1 MQFSSLRFWSSR
13 FSSAGRAG
21 RPQIRARD
29 AVTPSLSTEALPAR
43 IIPLAEL
50 PVGASGE
57 VEGVFAASPIG
68 QRLRDLGFHP
78 NTQVRVVR
86 RAPLGD
92 PIVFELR
99 GYRLCLRLK
108 EAASIRVRPLS
119 SR

>member
-1 MQFSSLRFWSSR
+1 MRNAAATSIP
-13 FSSAGRAG
+13 G
-21 RPQIRARD
+21 
-29 AVTPSLSTEALPAR
+29 EALPSRA
-43 IIPLAEL
+43 IPLAEL

-57 VEGVFAASPIG
+57 VERVLAVSPIG

-78 NTQVRVVR
+78 NTRVRVVR

>member
-1 MQFSSLRFWSSR
+1 MRNP
-13 FSSAGRAG
+13 AATGI
-21 RPQIRARD
+21 P
-29 AVTPSLSTEALPAR
+29 VEALPPRA
-43 IIPLAEL
+43 IPLAEL

-57 VEGVFAASPIG
+57 VERVFAVAPIG

-78 NTQVRVVR
+78 NTRVRVVR

-99 GYRLCLRLK
+99 GYRICLRHK

-119 SR
+119 SQ

>member
-1 MQFSSLRFWSSR
+1 MRNAAATS
-13 FSSAGRAG
+13 
-21 RPQIRARD
+21 
-29 AVTPSLSTEALPAR
+29 TPVEALPPRA
-43 IIPLAEL
+43 IPLAEL

-57 VEGVFAASPIG
+57 VEGVFAVPPTG

-78 NTQVRVVR
+78 NTRVRVVR